1 MRIFHIISWAIAAVG
16 FLFKLSHYPGGSLFF
31 LLGTTLLL
39 IHALVYLVKHY
50 KDNLIQALFN
60 ASIALWM
67 IYVLYRIQF
76 WSGAQPIYWAA
87 FALSAGTL
95 IYFLTKKSGYH
106 LNFMLFMAAFL
117 LGAVL
122 GYTSSYKIHSFVNLN
137 PIFYADGRAE
147 NYYEWD
153 KQTWFLYLAGKEQD
167 ALEANEQAIQ
177 ALKKFGEAGHDYSIG
192 GYPLTA
198 EETSTLQILEQ
209 RKQQIKDRTWESFP

>member
-1 MRIFHIISWAIAAVG
+1 MRIFQIISWAIAAVG

-67 IYVLYRIQF
+67 MYVLYRIQF
-76 WSGAQPIYWAA
+76 WPGAQPIYWAA
-87 FALSAGTL
+87 FALSTGTL
-95 IYFLTKKSGYH
+95 IYCLTKKSGYN
-106 LNFMLFMAAFL
+106 LKFMLFITTFL
-117 LGAVL
+117 LSSIL
-122 GYTSSYKIHSFVNLN
+122 GYTGSYKIHSFVNLN

-153 KQTWFLYLAGKEQD
+153 KQTWFCYIAGEEEEALKANEMALS
-167 ALEANEQAIQ
+167 ALEHMAHSDDDRYASRYFEINDI
-177 ALKKFGEAGHDYSIG
+177 SIKD
-192 GYPLTA
+192 L
-198 EETSTLQILEQ
+198 LEQ
-209 RKQQIKDRTWESFP
+209 RKQRIKDRTWASFP